1 MSFFQPQLS
10 KTLIACSLLLG
21 MTAQVSA
28 ADAEA
33 PNTDELYEYLFPEA
47 RGSAHVVAAPSAVPG
62 ASAPAPRPMS
72 AFRDQNRRANWSED
86 QIQAMKEA
94 FKAKEPAPV
103 ERQIAGAVSVPVPD
117 QSSPFSAATASLG
130 DRPYADL
137 IQMYSKMRNL
147 DARVVSL
154 MIKQESGSDPN
165 AISPKGAQ
173 GLMQLM
179 PDLSKQFNI
188 DPFDPEMN
196 IKVGTQYFADLLKKY
211 GQVDLALAA
220 YNAGPG
226 AVDKYGGIP
235 PYAETQNYV
244 SSILAGVAQ
253 LEASNP

>member
-28 ADAEA
+28 AEAEA

-47 RGSAHVVAAPSAVPG
+47 RGAANVAAAPG
-62 ASAPAPRPMS
+62 TTPAASAPASRPMS
-72 AFRDQNRRANWSED
+72 AFRDQNRRTSWSED
-86 QIQAMKEA
+86 QVNAMKEA
-94 FKAKEPAPV
+94 FKAKDPAPV
-103 ERQIAGAVSVPVPD
+103 ERQIAGAVAVPD
-117 QSSPFSAATASLG
+117 RANPFDAATVSLG
-130 DRPYADL
+130 DKPFADL
-137 IQMYSKMRNL
+137 IQVYAKKRNL
-147 DARVVSL
+147 NPHLVSL
-154 MIKQESGSDPN
+154 IIKQESGGDPN

-188 DPFDPEMN
+188 DAFDPEMN
-196 IKVGTQYFADLLKKY
+196 ISVGTQYFADLLTKY

>member
-47 RGSAHVVAAPSAVPG
+47 RGAAHVATAPGTATV

-72 AFRDQNRRANWSED
+72 AFRDQNRRSSWSED
-86 QIQAMKEA
+86 QILAMKEA

-103 ERQIAGAVSVPVPD
+103 ERQIAGAVAVPG

-137 IQMYSKMRNL
+137 IQTYSKMRNL

>member
-10 KTLIACSLLLG
+10 KTLIVCSLLLG

-47 RGSAHVVAAPSAVPG
+47 RGSAHVAAAPSAVPG

-72 AFRDQNRRANWSED
+72 AFRDQNRRASWSED
-86 QIQAMKEA
+86 QIQAMKGA

-103 ERQIAGAVSVPVPD
+103 ERQIAGAVAVPA
-117 QSSPFSAATASLG
+117 QSSPFDAASVSLG
-130 DRPYADL
+130 DRPFADL
-137 IQMYSKMRNL
+137 IQVYAAKRNL
-147 DARVVSL
+147 NPRLVS
-154 MIKQESGSDPN
+154 MMVKQESRSDPN

-196 IKVGTQYFADLLKKY
+196 IKVGTQYFADLLAKY
-211 GQVDLALAA
+211 GQVELALAA

-235 PYAETQNYV
+235 PFSETQNYV
-244 SSILAGVAQ
+244 STIMAGVAQ
-253 LEASNP
+253 LEANNQ

>member
-47 RGSAHVVAAPSAVPG
+47 RGAAHVATAPGTTPA
-62 ASAPAPRPMS
+62 ASAPAQRPMS
-72 AFRDQNRRANWSED
+72 AFRDQNRRSSWSED

-94 FKAKEPAPV
+94 FKAKDPAPV
-103 ERQIAGAVSVPVPD
+103 ERQIAGAVAVPTP
-117 QSSPFSAATASLG
+117 SSPFSAASVSLG
-130 DRPYADL
+130 DRPFADL
-137 IQMYSKMRNL
+137 IQVYAKKRDLNPHL
-147 DARVVSL
+147 VSA
-154 MIKQESGSDPN
+154 IIEQESHSDPN
-165 AISPKGAQ
+165 IISPKGAQ

-196 IKVGTQYFADLLKKY
+196 IKVGTQYFADMFKKY

-235 PYAETQNYV
+235 PFPETQNYV
-244 SSILAGVAQ
+244 SSILARVAQ

>member
-47 RGSAHVVAAPSAVPG
+47 RGSAHVAVAPGAVPG
-62 ASAPAPRPMS
+62 ASAPAPRPLS
-72 AFRDQNRRANWSED
+72 AFRDQNRRASWSED
-86 QIQAMKEA
+86 QIKAMQEA
-94 FKAKEPAPV
+94 FKAKVPAPV
-103 ERQIAGAVSVPVPD
+103 ERQIAGAGAVAAPG
-117 QSSPFSAATASLG
+117 QSSPFSAAAVSLG
-130 DRPYADL
+130 DRPFADL
-137 IQMYSKMRNL
+137 IQVYAKKRDLNPHL
-147 DARVVSL
+147 VSA
-154 MIKQESGSDPN
+154 MIEQESGSDPN
-165 AISPKGAQ
+165 IISPKGAQ

-196 IKVGTQYFADLLKKY
+196 IKVGTQYFADMYKRF

-235 PYAETQNYV
+235 PYPETQNYV
-244 SSILAGVAQ
+244 SSILARVAQ
-253 LEASNP
+253 LEASNQ